1 MSKVTPEEN
10 NQFRHAWM
18 IRPCEIY
25 KDEYNECRYW
35 KSRFHQYF
43 IHGYKIDCSSWEKD
57 FKNCEIWQEKK
68 SEEAYN
74 AIIESEKERRM
85 NRLKGHFGNTIWK
98 KRDKPPENWNSP
110 LPEWMQENYKNS
122 YLEKMKTKEAQETSE
137 MIDKYC
143 VIM

>member
-1 MSKVTPEEN
+1 MSTMNASIGNPVFINTLYM
-10 NQFRHAWM
+10 A
-18 IRPCEIY
+18 IRLIVL
-25 KDEYNECRYW
+25 
-35 KSRFHQYF
+35 
-43 IHGYKIDCSSWEKD
+43 HGKRILKI
-57 FKNCEIWQEKK
+57 
-68 SEEAYN
+68 N

-122 YLEKMKTKEAQETSE
+122 YLEKMKTKEAQEKSE